1 MAVRL
6 AGSDDLAGF
15 WRDVSHGADLVR
27 PLPPARD
34 ADTRELLAAL
44 GLPVPEQFA
53 EAAYLD
59 DVLAFDH
66 RRLRMSPAD
75 AALLDP
81 EQRLFLE
88 TALGALE
95 DAGRGGAALDNARVG
110 VFVGG
115 APGLAGRGGQRER
128 VGDGRLQGDRL

>member
-1 MAVRL
+1 MRPPL
-6 AGSDDLAGF
+6 
-15 WRDVSHGADLVR
+15 WRANARR

-95 DAGRGGAALDNARVG
+95 DAGRGGAALDNARVDLPG
-110 VFVGG
+110 VIAIRVWLGRNGG
-115 APGLAGRGGQRER
+115 VDR
-128 VGDGRLQGDRL
+128 VYRASLESSD